1 MFEIDEEMSFYTSKI
16 KDNVAEEEGS
26 SAVLVN
32 VNTNGQHENVNYI
45 KNINVWMVT
54 ETSVVTETKIT
65 SINLKQLFGEHG
77 ILSEFIQIMYP
88 KINDEI

>member
-1 MFEIDEEMSFYTSKI
+1 M
-16 KDNVAEEEGS
+16 
-26 SAVLVN
+26 L
-32 VNTNGQHENVNYI
+32 
-45 KNINVWMVT
+45 T

-88 KINDEI
+88 K